1 MRTSNATF
9 DAYNDID
16 YKSPVYLV
24 HFDGET
30 IDFANRKV
38 GQANHV
44 VKLFLDKITGL
55 TQKVTPE
62 EGKATIGD
70 ITVTLIDR
78 EDEITALLA
87 TDTYYFHRRKTV
99 IKAGYMGM
107 TEANMLTVLTGWV
120 TDIRMTNDLAAYE
133 FTITDPQKW
142 LQRKIFRGAEDTTV
156 TIQGNPIN
164 IVLAILTSTGDGTN
178 GDYDYYSSSVGL
190 GIDTD
195 YINMSAIEAVRDDW
209 YPGDSNYMKF
219 SITKR
224 EKAKDWLQN
233 EIFKLLNIY
242 PIVDGDGRFNLKPVK
257 PPISSQYTVQSLDKD
272 TIIDLPS
279 YDMNLSSLINE
290 VEVHY
295 DYDGDDYGTQIF
307 YLDST
312 SINNRGPGKKPL
324 TIKSKG
330 LHTSHSPASIAGRAT
345 DICEK
350 RKAKIFGR
358 WSNPPPIKI
367 NCKAF
372 FSRWLSE
379 PGDQIPITHEVLPDL
394 ESGTRGITARRMEII
409 NRPIDWIK
417 GMVTFDLLDTGFDK
431 GQYTAINPCMT
442 VVSGVST
449 TQFMVSTA
457 DGVKFEEGWVIDIF
471 DAGMRSQ
478 ATDLTI
484 TSIASR
490 ETAEFEDTADV
501 EFEDTADVEF
511 AESTGYIITV
521 GSTIGAT
528 PSAGWI
534 AVFSS
539 YGNCHADQQLYGFLY
554 ASGQAMSAA
563 DIICP

>member
-9 DAYNDID
+9 NAFNDID

-24 HFDGET
+24 HFDGEI
-30 IDFANRKV
+30 IDYANRKV
-38 GQANHV
+38 AQANHT

-70 ITVTLIDR
+70 ITATLLDR

-87 TDTYYFHRRKTV
+87 TDTYYFHRKKTT

-107 TEANMLTVLTGWV
+107 TEADMLTILTGWV
-120 TDIRMTNDLAAYE
+120 TDIEMTSDLAAYQ

-190 GIDTD
+190 GIDEA
-195 YINMSAIEAVRDDW
+195 YINVASIEAIRDDW

-233 EIFKLLNIY
+233 EIFKVLNIY

-257 PPISSQYTVQSLDKD
+257 PPIASRDTVQSLDED
-272 TIIDLPS
+272 VIVGLPS
-279 YDMNLSSLINE
+279 YDMNLSSMINE

-295 DYDGDDYGTQIF
+295 DHDGDDYGTQVF
-307 YLDST
+307 YVDST
-312 SINNRGPGKKPL
+312 SVNNRGPGKKPL
-324 TIKSKG
+324 EIKSKG

-345 DICEK
+345 DICAK

-367 NCKAF
+367 NAKAF
-372 FSRWLSE
+372 FSRWLSD
-379 PGDQIPITHEVLPDL
+379 PGDQIPITHESLPDL
-394 ESGTRGITARRMEII
+394 ETGTRGITARRMEII
-409 NRPIDWIK
+409 NRPIDWIR
-417 GMVTFDLLDTGFDK
+417 GQVTFDLLDTGFNK
-431 GQYTAINPCMT
+431 SQYVAISPIMT
-442 VVSGVST
+442 VVSGEST
-449 TQFMVSTA
+449 TTFMVSAA
-457 DGVKFEEGWVIDIF
+457 DAAKFEEGWVIDLF

-490 ETAEFEDTADV
+490 ETADFEDTSDV
-501 EFEDTADVEF
+501 EFDDTSDVEF
-511 AESTGYIITV
+511 DESEGSIVTV
-521 GSTIGAT
+521 GSSIGAT

-539 YGNCHADQQLYGFLY
+539 YGNCDSDQQLYGFLY

-563 DIICP
+563 DVICP